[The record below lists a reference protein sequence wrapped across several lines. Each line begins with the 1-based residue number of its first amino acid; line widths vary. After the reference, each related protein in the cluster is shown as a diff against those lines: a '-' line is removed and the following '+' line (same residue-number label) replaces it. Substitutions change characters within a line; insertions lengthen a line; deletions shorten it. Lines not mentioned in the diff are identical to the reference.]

1 MTVLH
6 PQFIVNQSGEKIS
19 VVLPIEEYNL
29 LLAESEEQDDV
40 KQYKKAKKGPQE
52 FIDATAAFAQIDKKR
67 SSK

>member
-19 VVLPIEEYNL
+19 VVLPIEEYNQ

-52 FIDATAAFAQIDKKR
+52 FIDATAAFDQIDKKR
-67 SSK
+67 TSK